1 MMRTFVLKIV
11 NPILGVLL
19 LNQVLTGLLHDM
31 LPHNAYEVLHEGGG
45 IVFAIAALAVAAE
58 KPATVSV
65 LNWNWIKANFLRKP
79 PTIKI

>member
-1 MMRTFVLKIV
+1 MRTFVLKIV

-45 IVFAIAALAVAAE
+45 IVFAIAALLHV
-58 KPATVSV
+58 V